1 MNLLNALKTIKIFS
15 KQEPLIPLSTKW
27 GEKVDYRHV
36 LDEYPRPYLKRDSFM
51 NLNGFWQY
59 SITETKCFPQYFHE
73 KILVPF
79 SPEAPLSKVNIQLKP
94 GEYLWYQKF
103 ILLQRKENKKTILH
117 FGAVDQIAEIYINQ
131 ENIYTHVGGYLP
143 FEIDI
148 TKYVQEGINDITVC
162 VQDKSEHGYHAKGKQ
177 RLKRGGMYYT
187 AQSGIWQTVWIE
199 EVPLTYIKDVKIVPD
214 FDHSQ
219 ILLTI
224 FLNQATDENI
234 IIEIDG
240 QDKLEVSS
248 SKKVINQTIKIS
260 NKIAWSPENPHLYNI
275 KITTRDDEVTSYF
288 AMRCF
293 TIEND
298 ENNIPRICL
307 NHQPIFMNGVLDQG
321 YWPDGLYTA
330 PSDEALIYDIKMM
343 KELGF
348 NTIRKHIKIE
358 AARWYYHCDRLG
370 MIVWQDM
377 VNSGFRYHPLI
388 VTYLPTVFKCMRKN
402 FSDKHKYLLSRFDK
416 NSRQEFIRECK
427 NTVDY
432 LSHFPCISTWV
443 LFNEGWGQFETAKL
457 TDYLRQV
464 DPTRLIDSASGWFDQ
479 KCGDFRSEHHY
490 FDKPK
495 IIADKRAFVISEYG
509 GLTYRVK
516 DHVSSNRIYG
526 YQNYEDINEYQNNY
540 HLLFEQMIK
549 PLIYQGLCGAIYTQ
563 LSDIEDEINGLL
575 TYDRKVCKLKK
586 DSNGQ

>member
-549 PLIYQGLCGAIYTQ
+549 PLICQGLCGAIYTQ

>member
-224 FLNQATDENI
+224 LLNQATDENI

-248 SKKVINQTIKIS
+248 SKKVINQTIKIN

>member
-248 SKKVINQTIKIS
+248 SKKVINQTIKIN